1 MYFDRKAIKE
11 AAKVALKRSHW
22 MVVVAVLIVTL
33 LGGTIA
39 GGMTGGSSINLN
51 SSSGSTTSWSD
62 LMGDLNQTP
71 DGDVEIEDGN
81 PWMPDDGDVFEDY
94 PWMDEGY
101 TDDYAAPFSLDDLWN
116 TITET
121 IGNVFPIVAGIL
133 IVVVLVAVLFALF
146 YSIFVGN
153 VMTVGGHG
161 WLLRYWRGE
170 TPGVGEVFAS
180 FRIYKPTVVTMLVKN
195 LYVFLWSLLF
205 IIPGIVKSY
214 AYSMVPYIIYE
225 NPNLTADQAITIS
238 RKMTDGYKG
247 DLFVFYLSY
256 IGWHILSSLTAGI
269 VGVLYVNPYMGVAH
283 AGIYEDLKQKAIQ
296 NGRLTWAD
304 FGQTPPVFEESW
316 VPPVYDPSIPTYT
329 PSQESYN
336 PPQW

>member
-1 MYFDRKAIKE
+1 MYFDRKGIKE

-22 MVVVAVLIVTL
+22 MVVVAVLIVTM

-39 GGMTGGSSINLN
+39 GHISGGSINLN
-51 SSSGSTTSWSD
+51 NSSNSTGSWND
-62 LMGDLNQTP
+62 LADEPNRIPNEG
-71 DGDVEIEDGN
+71 GEVENDN
-81 PWMPDDGDVFEDY
+81 PWMPDDGDTFEDY

-116 TITET
+116 NITEA
-121 IGNVFPIVAGIL
+121 IGKAFPLLAGIL
-133 IVVVLVAVLFALF
+133 IVVVLVAVLFAIF
-146 YSIFVGN
+146 YSVFVGN

-180 FRIYKPTVVTMLVKN
+180 FRIYKPTVVTMLVKD
-195 LYVFLWSLLF
+195 LYIFLWSLLF
-205 IIPGIVKSY
+205 VIPGIIKSY

-225 NPNLTADQAITIS
+225 NPNLTADEAITIS

-247 DLFVFYLSY
+247 ELFIFYLSY
-256 IGWHILSSLTAGI
+256 FGWHMLSAITAGI
-269 VGVLYVNPYMGVAH
+269 VGILYVNPYMGVAH

-304 FGQTPPVFEESW
+304 FGQTPPVIEDPW
-316 VPPVYDPSIPTYT
+316 APPVYGPSIPTYT
-329 PSQESYN
+329 PPQEPN
-336 PPQW
+336 DPPQW

>member
-1 MYFDRKAIKE
+1 MYFDRKGIKE

-22 MVVVAVLIVTL
+22 MVVVAVLLVAL

-39 GGMTGGSSINLN
+39 GGIPGGSINVNN
-51 SSSGSTTSWSD
+51 SANSTNSWND
-62 LMGDLNQTP
+62 PVDEPNWIPDEGGDA
-71 DGDVEIEDGN
+71 EDN
-81 PWMPDDGDVFEDY
+81 YPWIPDDGDTFEDY

-101 TDDYAAPFSLDDLWN
+101 TDDYTPPFSLDELWN
-116 TITET
+116 TITEAFGSVLPFFAGVLIIVLLIALV
-121 IGNVFPIVAGIL
+121 IGI
-133 IVVVLVAVLFALF
+133 F

-180 FRIYKPTVVTMLVKN
+180 FRIYKPAVVTMLVKE
-195 LYVFLWSLLF
+195 LYIFLWSLLF

-225 NPNLTADQAITIS
+225 NPNLTADEAITIS

-247 DLFVFYLSY
+247 ELFVFYLSY
-256 IGWHILSSLTAGI
+256 IGWHLLNALTIGLLGI
-269 VGVLYVNPYMGVAH
+269 LYVNPYMGVAH

-296 NGRLTWAD
+296 NGRLTWED
-304 FGQTPPVFEESW
+304 FGQTPPVIEDPWAS
-316 VPPVYDPSIPTYT
+316 PVYDPSIPTYT
-329 PSQESYN
+329 PPQEPN
-336 PPQW
+336 DPPQW